1 MQSVVVGTAGHI
13 DHGKS
18 SLVHALTGIDPDR
31 LKEEKARGITIELG
45 FAHTTIGATRV
56 AFVDVPGHERFVR
69 TMLAGVG
76 GIDCVLLIVAADES
90 VMPQTREHF
99 DICKLLRIPRGIV
112 VITKSDL
119 ADAETRALVAQDV
132 GELVKGSFLEHA
144 DVIEVSSTTGDGLDA
159 LRGAIAAQAARVTN
173 RPVDGVTRLP
183 IDRAFSMKGFGTVV
197 TGTLVSGRIAPD
209 DELAV
214 LPQGRKVKVR
224 GIQVHGR
231 AATAAVAGQRTAINL
246 GGVDVSDVSR
256 GETLAGPG
264 GLSVTRRVDAAI
276 DLLPAAKPL
285 KHGARVRV
293 HHGTSEV
300 LGRVSIAGA
309 SEGEIAPGASA
320 LVRLRLETPAVLTR
334 LDRFIIRAYS
344 PPMTIGGGIVLDPAP
359 TRAGIRS
366 NEGRSSLERL
376 AVDGAAGP
384 RDEIDA
390 IVAMIGA
397 AGLAGI
403 EQRALVSRAGVAPAE
418 VAALVKVLE
427 GRGVAVAGDRL
438 LAKAD
443 LAKAGEAIL
452 AAVAAF
458 HKAQP
463 MSEGL
468 PREEAREKI
477 FRRADAAVFDRVL
490 DDLKARRALAGT
502 DRLALTTH
510 RVTVAGADDRLR
522 TAILD
527 AYRLGG
533 LKPPD
538 AAAVEAAA
546 HAPKAIV
553 DKLTTLLLREKVLVR
568 LDTVVFHA
576 EALQQLKADVVALKD
591 SAPGGRA
598 TVDVA
603 AFKERYGVSR
613 KFAIPLLEYLD
624 RERVTR
630 RTGDIRLVL

>member
-1 MQSVVVGTAGHI
+1 MQSIVVGTAGHI

-45 FAHTTIGATRV
+45 FAHTTIGSTRV

-99 DICKLLRIPRGIV
+99 DICQLLRIPRGIV

-119 ADAETRALVAQDV
+119 ADADTRALVRQDV
-132 GELVKGSFLEHA
+132 AELVEGSFLENA
-144 DVIEVSSTTGDGLDA
+144 AVIEVSSTTGDGLDA
-159 LRGAIAAQAARVTN
+159 LRAAIAAQAALVTN
-173 RPVDGVTRLP
+173 RPVDGATRLP

-231 AATAAVAGQRTAINL
+231 TATEAIAGQRTAINL

-256 GETLAGPG
+256 GETLAAPG
-264 GLSVTRRVDAAI
+264 TLSVTRRVDAAI

-293 HHGTSEV
+293 HNGTAEV

-309 SEGEIAPGASA
+309 SEGEIAPGAGA
-320 LVRLRLETPAVLTR
+320 LVRLRLEAPAVLTR
-334 LDRFIIRAYS
+334 HDRFILRAYS
-344 PPMTIGGGIVLDPAP
+344 PPITIGGGIVLDPAP

-366 NEGRSSLERL
+366 AEGRASVERL
-376 AVDGAAGP
+376 RITEADDIAATLAL
-384 RDEIDA
+384 IA
-390 IVAMIGA
+390 A

-403 EQRALVSRAGVAPAE
+403 DTRALVSRAGVAPGR
-418 VAALVKVLE
+418 VAALVRQLE
-427 GRGVAVAGDRL
+427 GRDVVSAGDRL
-438 LAKAD
+438 LAKSE

-458 HKAQP
+458 HRAQP

-490 DDLKARRALAGT
+490 DDLKARKALTGT

-510 RVTVAGADDRLR
+510 RVTVAGADDRVR
-522 TAILD
+522 TAIVD
-527 AYRLGG
+527 AYRSGG

-546 HAPKAIV
+546 RAPKAIV
-553 DKLTTLLLREKVLVR
+553 DKVTTLLLREKVLVR

-576 EALQQLKADVVALKD
+576 EVLQQLKLEVAGLKA

-624 RERVTR
+624 RERITR
-630 RTGDIRLVL
+630 RTGDVRLVL